1 MMCRL
6 VALGLVL
13 LAVSVS
19 ASARAQLELS
29 MRVSAREVTV
39 GEVIQVQLDALSSDD
54 NAPGS
59 PEIVV
64 PAGFDVRGPS
74 VSTRQ
79 QVSISNFSMVTQ
91 KGISATWLLTPSR
104 PGLYTLGPASVMLGG
119 QQQLAQTTQVR
130 VLPPGQKAN
139 PRVLQRRRS
148 PFDPFDAF
156 GQNDSFDDIFE
167 RLRRSSAPQ
176 LPEAPPELAVD
187 RAPDHLAFL
196 RARLDRKEA
205 VVGEQV
211 TLSIYAYGGQGLFE
225 ESAAREPSHPEFLA
239 QRLVEGG
246 SQPVYQI
253 DIGGNPWVVVKVRE
267 IALFPLRPGRLEVGA
282 FEFGF
287 LGRRYGARTG
297 EGLRR
302 STPPL
307 FVNVSEP
314 PVLGRPP
321 GFSGDVGRFR
331 LEARVDPREIP
342 AGGAIS
348 VVATVRGTGR
358 LPGRLHLPEQSGLEW
373 VEPTLRDD
381 ATVTGN
387 RVGGSRSFSYVVRM
401 LEPGTVELGQLSLP
415 YYDPVSRRY
424 RAATADLGEVL
435 VAPAPAGNAPPPQA
449 AGSGPR
455 LGKLYEFRNALPPV
469 APSRYLADARW
480 FWLLVGGAPALALLL
495 VVARAGYRRHGARPS
510 GAVRARLQGRSAR
523 RRRDGVY
530 GRW

>member
-1 MMCRL
+1 
-6 VALGLVL
+6 
-13 LAVSVS
+13 
-19 ASARAQLELS
+19 
-29 MRVSAREVTV
+29 
-39 GEVIQVQLDALSSDD
+39 
-54 NAPGS
+54 
-59 PEIVV
+59 
-64 PAGFDVRGPS
+64 
-74 VSTRQ
+74 
-79 QVSISNFSMVTQ
+79 
-91 KGISATWLLTPSR
+91 
-104 PGLYTLGPASVMLGG
+104 
-119 QQQLAQTTQVR
+119 
-130 VLPPGQKAN
+130 
-139 PRVLQRRRS
+139 
-148 PFDPFDAF
+148 
-156 GQNDSFDDIFE
+156 
-167 RLRRSSAPQ
+167 
-176 LPEAPPELAVD
+176 
-187 RAPDHLAFL
+187 
-196 RARLDRKEA
+196 
-205 VVGEQV
+205 
-211 TLSIYAYGGQGLFE
+211 LFE

-358 LPGRLHLPEQSGLEW
+358 LPGRHHLPEQSGLEW

-424 RAATADLGEVL
+424 RAATADHGEVL

-495 VVARAGYRRHGARPS
+495 VVARAGYRRVSWRLASARESRATHATQALRDARRAQRDQQPADAAS
-510 GAVRARLQGRSAR
+510 AAERALYLAIEWATGLRVRAVLRADLEPALGRGGLPADLCERIGAVIDACGAMRFGAPDVDRDHRA
-523 RRRDGVY
+523 
-530 GRW
+530 